1 MIRNDHLFFF
11 FKSTVLYHFL
21 YIFSISC
28 YYKENLSA
36 FGTTICFLA
45 KAPKIKLV
53 RGTK

>member
-36 FGTTICFLA
+36 LA
-45 KAPKIKLV
+45 RHLFFQSTQNK
-53 RGTK
+53 